1 MNADGVLQKR
11 PKRGFER
18 TFRYLGST
26 STWSLGLFGF
36 FFLILSII
44 SLLTDVVSVGKFTAL
59 WFLVSGAGF
68 LPPLLIGFVYR
79 WLFLKNKSRV
89 SITLNLLVAALAGAS
104 RNVSVGIFAN
114 WAGLDESDLWLFR
127 FVGGAFMGVAIFAM
141 WAFANGSRFDYANA
155 LSDLAKTQS
164 KLAATS
170 LEMPEQ
176 LVEINEGLQERT
188 RQAIFPQIQ
197 NIKDLLTGSDNLNEV
212 LEKLKFAIGSQI
224 RPMMDEIAASQPKPF
239 EVRNLQRLSAVKT
252 PLPER
257 FVLRDKINLSWSSFL
272 ETLGISIWLWVYSA
286 PHGPLDNLALFV
298 IYLSVLTLFKYLVPK
313 EKKIPRF
320 NAIFFTFLAA
330 VTASGA
336 NIAYIYLVLGFDG
349 GKSLM
354 FAGFALLSGI
364 LGPLLLMQLAV
375 RNERRSEIEAQVTD
389 DLLAIAK
396 ENALFAQKLWVFR
409 KRWLLVLHGSVQS
422 ALTAALSRLQTSTEL
437 TPVLVE
443 LVKQDL
449 NRAEAAVN
457 SNLRET
463 MDLDTGLKELQEVW
477 SGICNIQFQV
487 SSRAQRAIERNPD
500 SAFCVNEIAKEAISN
515 AVRHG
520 EATEATVFI
529 DRTEDDILRVEITN
543 NGNPP
548 ETDRSKGIGS
558 EMLDEVCISWNLHFN
573 KKQVRLSA
581 ELPVKLY
588 EVYLPPLASNS
599 A

>member
-11 PKRGFER
+11 PKHGFER

-36 FFLILSII
+36 FFLILSMI
-44 SLLTDVVSVGKFTAL
+44 SLLTDAVSVGNFTAL

-68 LPPLLIGFVYR
+68 LPPLLIGFFYR
-79 WLFLKNKSRV
+79 SLFLRNKSRV
-89 SITLNLLVAALAGAS
+89 SISLNLLAAALAGAS
-104 RNVSVGIFAN
+104 RNVSVGVFAY

-127 FVGGAFMGVAIFAM
+127 FFGGAFMGVAIYAL

-155 LSDLAKTQS
+155 LSDLAKTQN
-164 KLAATS
+164 KLAATR

-197 NIKDLLTGSDNLNEV
+197 NIKDLLTGSDNLNAV

-224 RPMMDEIAASQPKPF
+224 RPMMEEIAASQPKPF

-252 PLPER
+252 PLPDR
-257 FVLRDKINLSWSSFL
+257 FVLRDKINLGWSSFL

-286 PHGPLDNLALFV
+286 PNGPLDNLALFV

-320 NAIFFTFLAA
+320 NAIFFTLLAA

-375 RNERRSEIEAQVTD
+375 RNERRTEIEAQVTD

-409 KRWLLVLHGSVQS
+409 KRWLLVLHGNVQS
-422 ALTAALSRLQTSTEL
+422 ALTAALSRLQSSTEL
-437 TPVLVE
+437 APVLVE

-477 SGICNIQFQV
+477 SGICNIQFQI
-487 SSRAQRAIERNPD
+487 SSRAQRAIERNAD
-500 SAFCVNEIAKEAISN
+500 SGFCVNEIVKEAISN

-520 EATEATVFI
+520 EATEAIVFI
-529 DRTEDDILRVEITN
+529 DRTEDDILQLEITN
-543 NGNPP
+543 NGTPP
-548 ETDRSKGIGS
+548 ESKRTVGIGS
-558 EMLDEVCISWNLHFN
+558 EMLDEVCIRWRLQSDR
-573 KKQVRLSA
+573 KQVRLLA
-581 ELPVKLY
+581 ELPVKL
-588 EVYLPPLASNS
+588 
-599 A
+599 